1 MNRNLTKSIAIA
13 CGLALT
19 LSMIA
24 ATSFA
29 RGSGHSS
36 RGHVSR
42 SFSSRNAS
50 FNRGNFR
57 FNHRFNNFR
66 RYYGWGYYSPYSYNY
81 GWGWGCYGC
90 GNSYNSYGYNSYGYN
105 TDGNNSYGT
114 NYSGNPEM
122 GPNPAGAPSGPVTP
136 DQNAAPGQP
145 GSQPAPGD
153 MGPPAGQPAP
163 LAAGQPADQPTP
175 AIAAATAGPADKTP
189 ANNEEAVAE
198 EAAPTTAATPNV
210 DNKATDAVKP
220 VDAAK
225 PADAK
230 PVVPPAPAD
239 PLVGTFKA
247 NPAPGVQ
254 IELTM
259 RADTTFTWKFTAEGK
274 TQTFSGL
281 YEIGPNSLALT
292 RDAGDKMDGTLER
305 VGTGFKFRM
314 KGAVAEDP
322 GLTFTR

>member
-1 MNRNLTKSIAIA
+1 MNRNLTKSIAIT

-19 LSMIA
+19 LSTIA

-50 FNRGNFR
+50 FNRNNFR
-57 FNHRFNNFR
+57 FNNRFNNFR
-66 RYYGWGYYSPYSYNY
+66 SPYYGWGYYSPYSYNY
-81 GWGWGCYGC
+81 GWGWGCYG
-90 GNSYNSYGYNSYGYN
+90 NSYNSYGYNSYGN
-105 TDGNNSYGT
+105 TSYGNNSYGNSYAGSPGT
-114 NYSGNPEM
+114 
-122 GPNPAGAPSGPVTP
+122 NPAGAPSMPVPP
-136 DQNAAPGQP
+136 DQNAAAQP
-145 GSQPAPGD
+145 GGQPAPGD
-153 MGPPAGQPAP
+153 MAPPAGQPGP
-163 LAAGQPADQPTP
+163 LAAGQPADQATP
-175 AIAAATAGPADKTP
+175 AIASATAGPADKTS

-198 EAAPTTAATPNV
+198 EAAPTAAATPNAGG
-210 DNKATDAVKP
+210 KPTDAVKP

-225 PADAK
+225 PTEAK
-230 PVVPPAPAD
+230 PVVPHAPAD
-239 PLVGTFKA
+239 SLVGTFKA
-247 NPAPGVQ
+247 SPAPGVQ
-254 IELTM
+254 IEVTM

-292 RDAGDKMDGTLER
+292 RDGGDKMDGTLER
-305 VGTGFKFRM
+305 VGSGFKFRM
-314 KGAVAEDP
+314 KGAEAQDP